1 MIRKTVLVLNFCLMG
16 MVGYI
21 WGYHQGITA
30 QEYTVDPMAIKY
42 ALIQAMN

>member
-1 MIRKTVLVLNFCLMG
+1 MIRNTVLVLAPLMG